1 MEVTLNNSTIVI
13 EKGCLTKLLKYIHP
27 SENTIIIS
35 DTNVPGVLK
44 QKVLSQFPNAHLF
57 EVQSGE
63 DNKNFTNYQN
73 ILSELLRLKFSRS
86 DTIVALGGGVICDLA
101 GFVAATYKR
110 GCQFISIPT
119 TTLSQIDAS
128 VGGKVGINFENLK
141 NSVGSFYPAT
151 FVFVDVETLKTL
163 PKRHFYNGLV
173 EGLKAGMLG
182 DVNLY
187 QLFLK
192 GNFEEDLEKIIELS
206 ILYKKK
212 IVEED
217 PTEKGIRKLLNYGHT
232 IGHALESA
240 YHMDEYYH
248 GECVAHGILWMSK
261 NKPFE
266 KEVQSILERMQI
278 PTIEMKDMSKYL
290 KYIENDKKV
299 EGSTIT
305 IATVDE
311 IGKGYL
317 KQINLDDLFN

>member
-1 MEVTLNNSTIVI
+1 MKVTLNNSTIIV
-13 EKGCLTKLLKYIHP
+13 EKGCLTKLLSYIQP
-27 SENTIIIS
+27 SKNTMIIS
-35 DTNVPGVLK
+35 DTNVPSVLK
-44 QKVLSQFPNAHLF
+44 QQGLLQFPNSYLF

-63 DNKNFTNYQN
+63 DSKNFVNYQN
-73 ILSELLRLKFSRS
+73 ILSELLHLKFSRS
-86 DTIVALGGGVICDLA
+86 DTIVALGGGVVCDLA

-141 NSVGSFYPAT
+141 NSVGAFYPAS

-182 DVNLY
+182 DRQLY
-187 QLFLK
+187 ELFLK
-192 GNFEEDLEKIIELS
+192 GNFEEDLEKIVELS

-212 IVEED
+212 IVEVD
-217 PTEKGIRKLLNYGHT
+217 PTEKGVRKLLNYGHT
-232 IGHALESA
+232 IGHAIESA
-240 YHMDEYYH
+240 YHMNEYYH
-248 GECVAHGILWMSK
+248 GECVAQGILWMSK

-266 KEVQSILERMQI
+266 KEVYSILKMMQI
-278 PTIEMKDMSKYL
+278 PNIEMKDINSYL

-299 EGSTIT
+299 EGCYIT

-317 KQINLDDLFN
+317 KQINLNDLFN